1 MVLHHIAHRAGFI
14 IIFAAPAHAHGFRD
28 SDLNMIYILRIPERL
43 KQHISK
49 ADRHQILHGFFAQ
62 IMIDTIDLRFGEM
75 F

>member
-14 IIFAAPAHAHGFRD
+14 IIFAAPAHAHGFRN
-28 SDLNMIYILRIPERL
+28 SDLNMINILRIPERL

-49 ADRHQILHGFFAQ
+49 TDRHQILYGFFAQ
-62 IMIDTIDLRFGEM
+62 IMINTIDLLFAEM